1 MGNEDQ
7 RGSNYPASPGKSA
20 QQQGHRG
27 RQTNAPEREAPT
39 GRRVASYKDL
49 RASGER
55 AGVAVELVGGDIIVL
70 SCRGI
75 GDGGRGGE
83 GRGGRVPSK

>member
-27 RQTNAPEREAPT
+27 RQTSAPEREALA
-39 GRRVASYKDL
+39 GRGVANYKDL
-49 RASGER
+49 RASGEG
-55 AGVAVELVGGDIIVL
+55 AGVAVEPVGVDIIIL
-70 SCRGI
+70 SCHGR
-75 GDGGRGGE
+75 GDGGGG
-83 GRGGRVPSK
+83 GGGGGDLPSK